1 MLTKVTRPAANLAM
15 EAMAANFWRWHDLQ
29 LNIAEWTPTFGGL
42 MVRARPPWAL
52 AAEPPLSCNR
62 DRHASSTT

>member
-29 LNIAEWTPTFGGL
+29 LNIAEYTPTFVGL
-42 MVRARPPWAL
+42 MVRAWPPPDFGL
-52 AAEPPLSCNR
+52 
-62 DRHASSTT
+62 